1 MYIYLRSLLNS
12 KPSTYVTP
20 RVVRIMAHNAA
31 MLRAASDINSNEPWS
46 VILFGQMM
54 SQTLW
59 FGFDFFAFDL
69 DVRLRRRRR
78 CRTTIAA
85 VKAATIPS
93 VSLRLRE
100 KNNPMREEGVV
111 EPTFHGSEVIVGTES
126 LTLRH

>member
-20 RVVRIMAHNAA
+20 RVVRIIAHNAA

-46 VILFGQMM
+46 VTLFGQMM

-78 CRTTIAA
+78 TTMAA

-111 EPTFHGSEVIVGTES
+111 EPTES
-126 LTLRH
+126 LTLRHCTLH